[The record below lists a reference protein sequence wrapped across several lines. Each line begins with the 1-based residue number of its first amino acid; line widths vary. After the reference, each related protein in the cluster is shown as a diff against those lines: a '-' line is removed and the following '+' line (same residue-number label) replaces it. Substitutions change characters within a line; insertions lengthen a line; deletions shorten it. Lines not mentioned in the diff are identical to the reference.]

1 MQNLYSLKTVLSTGN
16 VCMKRLQSIGLA
28 ASMLMAGSY
37 LVPRSLIEHEA
48 LPISLT
54 LIFVFLI
61 GWRLLYYK
69 LQKTANFKSRIVILG
84 TSEEARK
91 IAEHIQVYHPLGYE
105 FKGFID
111 DVFEKPNLDM
121 LPPYILGYCEQ
132 LQEIVEREHIDKIVV
147 ALSDRRGKLPME
159 TLLACKLQGVEVE
172 EGATFYEQV
181 CRKIMLENLR
191 PSWLVFSQGFT
202 ISPPLRI
209 LKRLADIFFA
219 FLGLLLAAPLML
231 VVAILIKLDSA
242 GPVFYRQERVGQYG
256 EVFTVLKFRSM
267 CKDAEAVTG
276 PVFADKHDSR
286 ITRVGRVL
294 RTMRVDELPQLVN
307 VLRGEMSFVG
317 PRPER
322 PFFVDQFA
330 KNIPFYTQRHSVRPG
345 ITGWA
350 QVCYP
355 YGATLEDTVEK
366 LCLDLYY
373 IKHMSLVLDLRIIM
387 KTLQIVLCGKGAR

>member
-1 MQNLYSLKTVLSTGN
+1 
-16 VCMKRLQSIGLA
+16 MKRLQSIGLA
-28 ASMLMAGSY
+28 AGMFMAGTY
-37 LVPRSLIEHEA
+37 LVPRSLIEHEVP
-48 LPISLT
+48 PIGLM
-54 LIFVFLI
+54 LIFVFLV

-84 TSEEARK
+84 TSEAARK
-91 IAEHIQVYHPLGYE
+91 IAEHLQTYHPLGYE

-111 DVFEKPNLDM
+111 DMYEKPNLDM
-121 LPPYILGYCEQ
+121 LPPHILGYCEQ

-209 LKRLADIFFA
+209 LKRLADIFLAVLF
-219 FLGLLLAAPLML
+219 LLLTAPLML

-242 GPVFYRQERVGQYG
+242 GPVFYRQERVGRYG
-256 EVFTVLKFRSM
+256 KVFAVLKFRSM

-286 ITRVGRVL
+286 ITRVGRAL
-294 RTMRVDELPQLVN
+294 RTMRVDELPQLFN

-322 PFFVDQFA
+322 PFFVEQFA
-330 KNIPFYTQRHSVRPG
+330 KSIPFYTQRHSVRPG